1 MMGLF
6 LEEIELHQR
15 VPLGSYA
22 FTRENMLAYSR
33 KFDPVDFH
41 VDEEAGRAS
50 LYGAMT
56 AAGLHVASGWMACFV
71 RTNTAARHVLDA
83 AEKPLPDIGPSPGFK
98 NMKWLKPVYAGD
110 VVTYF
115 TTAIRVRSLA
125 SRPGWGMA
133 SSYCEGVNQHGIL
146 VFSFEGAVMT
156 ASLNRPIE
164 PAPQPIV

>member
-6 LEEIELHQR
+6 LEELELHRR
-15 VPLGSYA
+15 VALGSYA
-22 FTRENMLAYSR
+22 FTRENMQAYSR

-56 AAGLHVASGWMACFV
+56 AAGLHVASGWMSCFV
-71 RTNTAARHVLDA
+71 KSNTAGREALA
-83 AEKPLPDIGPSPGFK
+83 AAGKPLPDIGPSPGFK

-110 VVTYF
+110 VVSYF
-115 TTAIRVRSLA
+115 TTAIRVRPLA
-125 SRPGWGMA
+125 SRPGWGIA
-133 SSYCEGVNQHGIL
+133 STCCEGVNQQGIL

-156 ASLNRPIE
+156 ALLNQQSE
-164 PAPQPIV
+164 SAVQPVV